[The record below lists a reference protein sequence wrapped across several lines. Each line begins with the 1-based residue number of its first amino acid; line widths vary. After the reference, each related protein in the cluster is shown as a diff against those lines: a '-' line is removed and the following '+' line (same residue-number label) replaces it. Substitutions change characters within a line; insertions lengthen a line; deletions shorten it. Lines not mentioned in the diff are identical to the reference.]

1 MPQYHSTH
9 ENLPVRPGDWV
20 PLSSDPEATVRVTP
34 GTKNGLLTRGYLM
47 YTYKAD
53 ASGILQVR
61 EPPGH
66 HEACASYLSS
76 YEKKHIVALSSLS
89 GQWYT

>member
-1 MPQYHSTH
+1 
-9 ENLPVRPGDWV
+9 
-20 PLSSDPEATVRVTP
+20 
-34 GTKNGLLTRGYLM
+34 M